1 MKNALATLM
10 LMAAWHAHAAPLAC
24 LIEPDKVAEVG
35 AQVIGVLE
43 KVTVERGDV
52 VKAGQV
58 VAQLKSDVERASVDV
73 AEVRAR
79 ADAELKAAIAAAEL
93 AQVKADR
100 AEYLVSV
107 GFISREAT
115 DQANAEARI
124 AKNRVAQVREAQR
137 LSLQELVLSNSQ
149 LAQRSIRVPF
159 AGIVVDRYRTEGERV
174 EREPIVRVAK
184 VDPLRIEMVLPL
196 SQFGQVKQGAT
207 VNIRTDVTGERALLA
222 KVTLVDRVVDAASNT
237 FRVRL
242 SLPNPDQS
250 IPAGLRCVADFQS
263 PEKTEIKPVAA
274 FKRGITRA
282 SFSSAGPA
290 PVGPAP
296 ETTRML
302 RMSHYLENPPTR

>member
-1 MKNALATLM
+1 MKYVLPTLM
-10 LMAAWHAHAAPLAC
+10 LIAASYATAAPLAC

-35 AQVIGVLE
+35 TQVIGVLE
-43 KVTVERGDV
+43 KVTVERGDI

-58 VAQLKSDVERASVDV
+58 VAQLKSDVERASVNV

-93 AQVKADR
+93 AQVKAER

-107 GFISREAT
+107 GFISKEAA
-115 DQANAEARI
+115 DQSAAEARI
-124 AKNRVAQVREAQR
+124 AKSRVAQSREAQR

-159 AGIVVDRYRTEGERV
+159 SGIVVDRYRTEGERV
-174 EREPIVRVAK
+174 EREPIVRIAK

-196 SQFGQVKQGAT
+196 AQFGQVRQGAT
-207 VNIRTDVTGERALLA
+207 VNIRTDVTGEKLLPA

-250 IPAGLRCVADFQS
+250 IPAGLRCIADFQS

-274 FKRGITRA
+274 FKNGITKASYDSGAPALARRA
-282 SFSSAGPA
+282 
-290 PVGPAP
+290 
-296 ETTRML
+296 TQML
-302 RMSHYLENPPTR
+302 RLSHHLENPPTR